1 MLGNITLLMIF
12 FCGFDRLPLTLWINC
27 SCWYLY
33 INCLHCC
40 SMTVCAVAVQGTGAD
55 VLPRSCGC
63 HHRLWHYTGGDLFC
77 SLAVLNPRVG
87 HTMDVLSSFISD
99 LCHSDW
105 LFHRESCPCLDVV
118 HPGHAWSSSPACT
131 WHCSLRYLFRQL
143 PCFLVVWA
151 SLNMLASL
159 LGRCLTGGDHSSA
172 FHHSDVQQLTTALL
186 QILEGPGIW
195 SRSFKVLEDPWER
208 PTSFEHFSV
217 LCNTDLPEATCIY
230 LLSTC
235 LPFGLFVFF

>member
-1 MLGNITLLMIF
+1 MTLHRRWSLLF
-12 FCGFDRLPLTLWINC
+12 FSRPQSEGWP
-27 SCWYLY
+27 
-33 INCLHCC
+33 
-40 SMTVCAVAVQGTGAD
+40 
-55 VLPRSCGC
+55 
-63 HHRLWHYTGGDLFC
+63 HHGRTF
-77 SLAVLNPRVG
+77 
-87 HTMDVLSSFISD
+87 FIISD

-118 HPGHAWSSSPACT
+118 RPGHAWSSSPACT

-195 SRSFKVLEDPWER
+195 SRSFKVLEGPWER